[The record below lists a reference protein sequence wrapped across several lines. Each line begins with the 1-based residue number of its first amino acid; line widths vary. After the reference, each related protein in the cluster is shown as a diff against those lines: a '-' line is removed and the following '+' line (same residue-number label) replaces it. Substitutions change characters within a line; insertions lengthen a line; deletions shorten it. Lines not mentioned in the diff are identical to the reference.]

1 MSTSPPQNAESER
14 LENSI
19 ELKDVAGL
27 SQGQIVRR
35 RFFRHKG
42 ALVGLSALAAVV
54 VLAFSSVGV
63 GSIKGW
69 WTAGDPSHSGL
80 PSDLVNPGGSPTLQM
95 PSWLGGDGF
104 AIGNHPFGQD
114 EIGRD
119 IFTRVMQGTQTSLF
133 VMLVIGIIAGLVGV
147 LVGALAGYFRGRTD
161 VWLMRTT
168 DLVITVPTIVIGAVI
183 GKIAGGV
190 SPVLFAFCMGLVLW
204 TSLARLVRGEFLALR
219 EREFVDAARVAGASS
234 PRIIFK
240 HILPNA
246 VGVIVVS
253 TTLLMSSAILLET
266 ALSFLGF
273 GIQQPAVSLGKII
286 SEYQSAFSTR
296 PWLFWWPGLFIIII
310 ALSINFIGDGLR
322 DAFDPRQKRIPSRR
336 RMDKARVN
344 ARPTVDAVAP
354 AGTDG
359 KDPGTGATARASSPE
374 V

>member
-1 MSTSPPQNAESER
+1 MSTSPVENLEPER
-14 LENSI
+14 LENAI
-19 ELKDVAGL
+19 ELKDVEGL

-42 ALVGLSALAAVV
+42 AMAGLGALVFVILM
-54 VLAFSSVGV
+54 AFTSVGV
-63 GSIKGW
+63 GPVEGW
-69 WTAGDPSHSGL
+69 WTSGNPSHSGG
-80 PSDLVNPGGSPTLQM
+80 PADIINVGGTPTMSM
-95 PSWLGGDGF
+95 PTWLGGDGF
-104 AIGNHPFGQD
+104 AIGDHPFGQD

-119 IFTRVMQGTQTSLF
+119 IFTRVMQGTQTSLA
-133 VMLVIGIIAGLVGV
+133 VMAIIGLISGLVGV
-147 LVGALAGYFRGRTD
+147 LIGSLAGYFRGWIDT
-161 VWLMRTT
+161 WLMRTT
-168 DLVITVPTIVIGAVI
+168 DLFITVPTIVIGAVI

-190 SPVLFAFCMGLVLW
+190 SPWVFAFGMGLVLW

-266 ALSFLGF
+266 ALSFLQF
-273 GIQQPAVSLGKII
+273 GIQPPAVSLGKII

-336 RMDKARVN
+336 RMDKARVV
-344 ARPTVDAVAP
+344 ARPTVA
-354 AGTDG
+354 
-359 KDPGTGATARASSPE
+359 GATPSGTTAQGSSE
-374 V
+374 A